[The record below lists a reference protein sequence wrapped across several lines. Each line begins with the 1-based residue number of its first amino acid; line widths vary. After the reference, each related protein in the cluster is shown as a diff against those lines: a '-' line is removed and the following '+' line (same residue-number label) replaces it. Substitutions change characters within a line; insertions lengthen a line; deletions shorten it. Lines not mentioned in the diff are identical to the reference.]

1 MPDIDP
7 ASGLPIGE
15 PVDTAPAQYPE
26 RVTLVGRRVK
36 LEPLDPAAHGDSLY
50 ASVCLQGAEND
61 RLWLYLFSGPFADRV
76 AFDRYL
82 RVITTEQDTVYFAIV
97 DQATGNAV
105 GHAAYMRMYPQD
117 RTIEV
122 GGVLFS
128 PALQRSAAA
137 TEAMYLM
144 AEYVFERLGYRRYEW
159 KCNALNAPSRRAAQ
173 RLGFTYEGVF
183 RQHLIVKGRSRD
195 TAWFSMLD
203 SEWPARK
210 AAFLQW
216 LEPANFDA
224 EGRQKTA
231 LSALNQAHAS

>member
-1 MPDIDP
+1 MSEIDL
-7 ASGLPIGE
+7 ASGLPIGAR
-15 PVDTAPAQYPE
+15 VDTVSAEYPQ
-26 RVTLVGRRVK
+26 RVALAGRRVR

-50 ASVCLQGAEND
+50 EALQGPEND
-61 RLWLYLFSGPFADRV
+61 HLWLYLFAGPFADRA

-82 RVITTEQDTVYFAIV
+82 RAIATEEGVLYFAIV

-105 GHAAYMRMYPQD
+105 GHAAYMRIYPQD

-128 PALQRSAAA
+128 PGLQRSAAA

-144 AEYVFERLGYRRYEW
+144 AEYAFERLRNRRYEW

-173 RLGFTYEGVF
+173 RLGFTYESVF
-183 RQHLIVKGRSRD
+183 RQHLIVKGRNRD

-210 AAFLQW
+210 AAFQQW
-216 LEPANFDA
+216 LDPENFDA
-224 EGRQKTA
+224 DGRQKTA
-231 LSALNQAHAS
+231 LSTLNRA